1 MKRISLILILML
13 GIFNLGISQSA
24 SAILKPDLGK
34 KLGQCPV
41 CGMDVFEKMLTRVD
55 LIADDGTV
63 THACA
68 LGCATALMD
77 KHIYREVKVMD
88 FYTGKMININDAVF
102 VVGSNVVP
110 AHAMLPA
117 FAFLSSQNAKYFV
130 NKHGGKIL
138 SSREMLKKAR
148 EIRMERMSMKKK
160 KK

>member
-1 MKRISLILILML
+1 MKRTLLTLVIVLAVFS
-13 GIFNLGISQSA
+13 LGISQSA

-41 CGMDVFEKMLTRVD
+41 CGMDVYEKMLTRVD
-55 LIADDGTV
+55 LISDDGTV

-77 KHIYREVKVMD
+77 KHVYREVKVMD
-88 FYTGKMININDAVF
+88 FYTGNMVNIKDVVF

-138 SSREMLKKAR
+138 SSDEMLKKAR

-160 KK
+160 K